1 MDLIQK
7 PQSEN
12 LIVDGSEA
20 TFMEDVVEES
30 KKQPVIVDFW
40 APWCGPCKTLGPA
53 LEAVVKENS
62 SKVKMVKI
70 DIDQNSKNYSKSD
83 INSSSKGSTYSNQ
96 NQVSKNDDSET
107 SGFAAIED
115 VPLIIDLSSVTDADG
130 MGSVSVQWQIS
141 PDNKKWTNISAA
153 TNQSFTPREIHVGS
167 RLRVVISYV
176 DGQGNL
182 EPLTSPPSTPVR
194 NVNDKPT
201 GSPRLIGSSVE
212 DSALVVDT
220 SGIADE
226 DGIGGFDITWQRSSS
241 KSSWEAYP
249 TGDKNEV
256 LRLTQSQVGYSY
268 RAVVSYVDSHG
279 TREVLYTSPSE
290 TIDNLDD
297 PVQGEVTIVGEPKEG
312 ITLRALSNSLS
323 DEDGIASISIS
334 WETSKDGRNWMGLN
348 SLSGPVLNL
357 NQSLVGSQVRARV
370 AVVDNFGIETNL
382 YSQATRT
389 VENVNNKPSGR
400 IVIRRVGQ

>member
-1 MDLIQK
+1 MRFIKDNLLLLTMCLIVGVATLDSKNVLAGGDPSIKDSKVTKQKSNINQHDHKKTYVEKQKKLSSTDTKTISNNTSSTKNSSDLNK
-7 PQSEN
+7 DEN
-12 LIVDGSEA
+12 L
-20 TFMEDVVEES
+20 
-30 KKQPVIVDFW
+30 
-40 APWCGPCKTLGPA
+40 
-53 LEAVVKENS
+53 ENA
-62 SKVKMVKI
+62 
-70 DIDQNSKNYSKSD
+70 
-83 INSSSKGSTYSNQ
+83 
-96 NQVSKNDDSET
+96 
-107 SGFAAIED
+107 GFAAIED
-115 VPLIIDLSSVTDADG
+115 VPLIIDLSSVTDSDG

-141 PDNKKWTNISAA
+141 SDNKKWTNISGA
-153 TNQSFTPREIHVGS
+153 TNQSFTPREIHVGN
-167 RLRVVISYV
+167 RLRVAISYV

-182 EPLTSPPSTPVR
+182 EPLLSPPSTPVR

-201 GSPRLIGSSVE
+201 GSARLIGSAVE

-220 SGIADE
+220 SSIADE

-249 TGDKNEV
+249 TAQNEV

-268 RAVVSYVDSHG
+268 RAVVSYIDSHG

-297 PVQGEVTIVGEPKEG
+297 PVQGEVTITGEPKEG
-312 ITLRALSNSLS
+312 VTLRAISDSLS

-334 WETSKDGRNWMGLN
+334 WETSKDGRNWLGLN
-348 SLSGPVLNL
+348 SLSGPVLQL

>member
-1 MDLIQK
+1 MRFIRVNLSWLIF
-7 PQSEN
+7 SFV
-12 LIVDGSEA
+12 LIVL
-20 TFMEDVVEES
+20 TFNVNSVFAGGDPAIKDEKVIINKNNITQHKH
-30 KKQPVIVDFW
+30 KKDSV
-40 APWCGPCKTLGPA
+40 
-53 LEAVVKENS
+53 
-62 SKVKMVKI
+62 
-70 DIDQNSKNYSKSD
+70 DQNSKNYSKSD
-83 INSSSKGSTYSNQ
+83 IKSSAKDSTYSNQ
-96 NQVSKNDDSET
+96 NQVSKNDNSET

-141 PDNKKWTNISAA
+141 SDPKKWTNISAA

-201 GSPRLIGSSVE
+201 GSARLIGSSVE

>member
-1 MDLIQK
+1 MRYIRD
-7 PQSEN
+7 N
-12 LIVDGSEA
+12 LLLLALCAIVGIA
-20 TFMEDVVEES
+20 TLDS
-30 KKQPVIVDFW
+30 KNVFAGGDPTIKD
-40 APWCGPCKTLGPA
+40 
-53 LEAVVKENS
+53 
-62 SKVKMVKI
+62 SKVKKQKSNIKQHDHNKLYVDKQKKLTST
-70 DIDQNSKNYSKSD
+70 DKKSVSNKTSPNKNITDKD
-83 INSSSKGSTYSNQ
+83 EN
-96 NQVSKNDDSET
+96 VET
-107 SGFAAIED
+107 AGFAAIED
-115 VPLIIDLSSVTDADG
+115 VPLIIDLSSVTDSDG

-141 PDNKKWTNISAA
+141 SDNKKWTNISGA

-167 RLRVVISYV
+167 RLRVAISYV

-201 GSPRLIGSSVE
+201 GSARLIGSAVE

-220 SGIADE
+220 SSIADE

-249 TGDKNEV
+249 TAQNEV

-268 RAVVSYVDSHG
+268 RAVVSYIDSHG

-297 PVQGEVTIVGEPKEG
+297 PVQGEVTIIGEPKEG
-312 ITLRALSNSLS
+312 VTLRALSDSLS

-334 WETSKDGRNWMGLN
+334 WETSKDGRNWIGLN
-348 SLSGPVLNL
+348 RLSGPILPL

>member
-1 MDLIQK
+1 MVGIATLDSKIVLGGGDPSIKDSKLKKQK
-7 PQSEN
+7 SNIKQHDHDKLYVGKQKKLASTGKKNISNNNSTTTDNNLNKDEN
-12 LIVDGSEA
+12 L
-20 TFMEDVVEES
+20 
-30 KKQPVIVDFW
+30 
-40 APWCGPCKTLGPA
+40 
-53 LEAVVKENS
+53 ENA
-62 SKVKMVKI
+62 
-70 DIDQNSKNYSKSD
+70 
-83 INSSSKGSTYSNQ
+83 
-96 NQVSKNDDSET
+96 
-107 SGFAAIED
+107 GFAAIED
-115 VPLIIDLSSVTDADG
+115 VPLIIDLSSVTDSDG

-141 PDNKKWTNISAA
+141 SDNKKWTNISGA
-153 TNQSFTPREIHVGS
+153 TNQSFTPREIHVGN
-167 RLRVVISYV
+167 RLRVAISYV

-182 EPLTSPPSTPVR
+182 EPLLSPPSTPVR

-201 GSPRLIGSSVE
+201 GSARLIGSAVE

-220 SGIADE
+220 SSIADE

-249 TGDKNEV
+249 TAQNEV

-297 PVQGEVTIVGEPKEG
+297 PVQGEVTITGEPKEG
-312 ITLRALSNSLS
+312 ITLRALSDSLS

-334 WETSKDGRNWMGLN
+334 WEKSKDGRNWIGLN
-348 SLSGPVLNL
+348 SLSGPVLQL
-357 NQSLVGSQVRARV
+357 NQSLVGLQVRARV

-389 VENVNNKPSGR
+389 IENVNNKPSGR

>member
-1 MDLIQK
+1 MVGIATLDSKIVLAGGDPSIKDSKLKKQK
-7 PQSEN
+7 SNIKQHDHDKLYVGKQKKLASTGKKNISNNNSTTTDNNLNKDEN
-12 LIVDGSEA
+12 L
-20 TFMEDVVEES
+20 
-30 KKQPVIVDFW
+30 
-40 APWCGPCKTLGPA
+40 
-53 LEAVVKENS
+53 ENA
-62 SKVKMVKI
+62 
-70 DIDQNSKNYSKSD
+70 
-83 INSSSKGSTYSNQ
+83 
-96 NQVSKNDDSET
+96 
-107 SGFAAIED
+107 GFAAIED
-115 VPLIIDLSSVTDADG
+115 VPLIIDLSSVTDSDG

-141 PDNKKWTNISAA
+141 SDNKKWTNISGA
-153 TNQSFTPREIHVGS
+153 TNQSFTPREIHVGN
-167 RLRVVISYV
+167 RLRVAISYV

-182 EPLTSPPSTPVR
+182 EPLLSPPSTPVR

-201 GSPRLIGSSVE
+201 GSARLIGSAVE

-220 SGIADE
+220 SSIADE

-249 TGDKNEV
+249 TAQNEV

-297 PVQGEVTIVGEPKEG
+297 PVQGEVTITGEPKEG
-312 ITLRALSNSLS
+312 ITLRALSDSLS

-334 WETSKDGRNWMGLN
+334 WEKSKDGRNWIGLN
-348 SLSGPVLNL
+348 SLSGPVLQL

>member
-1 MDLIQK
+1 MSFIRVNLLRLIF
-7 PQSEN
+7 SFV
-12 LIVDGSEA
+12 LIVL
-20 TFMEDVVEES
+20 TFNVNSVFAGGDPAIKDEKVIINKNNITQHKH
-30 KKQPVIVDFW
+30 KKDSV
-40 APWCGPCKTLGPA
+40 
-53 LEAVVKENS
+53 
-62 SKVKMVKI
+62 
-70 DIDQNSKNYSKSD
+70 DQNSKNYSKSD
-83 INSSSKGSTYSNQ
+83 IKSSAKDSTYSNQ
-96 NQVSKNDDSET
+96 NQISKNDNSET

-141 PDNKKWTNISAA
+141 SDPKKWTNISAA

-201 GSPRLIGSSVE
+201 GSARLIGSSVE

>member
-1 MDLIQK
+1 MRFIRD
-7 PQSEN
+7 N
-12 LIVDGSEA
+12 LLLLYFFAIVGIATLDSKNVFAGGDPSIKDGK
-20 TFMEDVVEES
+20 V
-30 KKQPVIVDFW
+30 KKQKSNIKQHDHDKLYVDKQKKL
-40 APWCGPCKTLGPA
+40 PSTDKKH
-53 LEAVVKENS
+53 VSNNS
-62 SKVKMVKI
+62 SLPKNNN
-70 DIDQNSKNYSKSD
+70 NSKND
-83 INSSSKGSTYSNQ
+83 EN
-96 NQVSKNDDSET
+96 VET
-107 SGFAAIED
+107 AGFAAIED
-115 VPLIIDLSSVTDADG
+115 VPLIIDLSSVTDSDG

-141 PDNKKWTNISAA
+141 TDNKKWTNISGA

-167 RLRVVISYV
+167 RLRVAISYV

-201 GSPRLIGSSVE
+201 GSARLIGSAVE

-220 SGIADE
+220 SSIADE

-249 TGDKNEV
+249 TAQNEV
-256 LRLTQSQVGYSY
+256 LRLTQNQVGYSY
-268 RAVVSYVDSHG
+268 RAVVSYIDSHG

-297 PVQGEVTIVGEPKEG
+297 PVQGEITIIGEPKEG
-312 ITLRALSNSLS
+312 VTLRALSNSLS

-334 WETSKDGRNWMGLN
+334 WETSKDGRNWVGLN
-348 SLSGPVLNL
+348 SLSGPILSL

>member
-1 MDLIQK
+1 MRFIKD
-7 PQSEN
+7 N
-12 LIVDGSEA
+12 LLLFTLCIIVSVA
-20 TFMEDVVEES
+20 TLDS
-30 KKQPVIVDFW
+30 KNVLAGGDPSIKDSKVTKSKSNIKQHEHKKTYVDQQNKLS
-40 APWCGPCKTLGPA
+40 PSNKKNITD
-53 LEAVVKENS
+53 NS
-62 SKVKMVKI
+62 SATKNNNNINK
-70 DIDQNSKNYSKSD
+70 DQN
-83 INSSSKGSTYSNQ
+83 T
-96 NQVSKNDDSET
+96 ET
-107 SGFAAIED
+107 AGFAAIED
-115 VPLIIDLSSVTDADG
+115 VPLIIDLSSVTDSDG

-141 PDNKKWTNISAA
+141 SDNKKWTNISGA

-167 RLRVVISYV
+167 RLRVAISYV

-182 EPLTSPPSTPVR
+182 EPLISPPSTPVR

-201 GSPRLIGSSVE
+201 GSARLIGSAVE

-220 SGIADE
+220 SSIADE

-249 TGDKNEV
+249 AGQNEV

-268 RAVVSYVDSHG
+268 RAVVSYIDSHG

-297 PVQGEVTIVGEPKEG
+297 PVQGEVTIIGEPKEG
-312 ITLRALSNSLS
+312 VTLRALSDSLS

-334 WETSKDGRNWMGLN
+334 WERSRDGRNWIGLN
-348 SLSGPVLNL
+348 SLSGPVLPL

>member
-1 MDLIQK
+1 MRFIRNNFLLLTLC
-7 PQSEN
+7 
-12 LIVDGSEA
+12 LIVGIA
-20 TFMEDVVEES
+20 T
-30 KKQPVIVDFW
+30 
-40 APWCGPCKTLGPA
+40 L
-53 LEAVVKENS
+53 
-62 SKVKMVKI
+62 
-70 DIDQNSKNYSKSD
+70 NSKNVLAGGDPSIKDSKVTKSKSNIKQHD
-83 INSSSKGSTYSNQ
+83 HDKTYVGKQKKLSSTDRKNIGENNSASKTNNDSNKDE
-96 NQVSKNDDSET
+96 NIET
-107 SGFAAIED
+107 AGFAAIED
-115 VPLIIDLSSVTDADG
+115 VPLIIDLSSVTDSDG

-141 PDNKKWTNISAA
+141 SDNKKWTNISGA
-153 TNQSFTPREIHVGS
+153 TNQSFTPRELHVGN
-167 RLRVVISYV
+167 RLRVAISYV

-201 GSPRLIGSSVE
+201 GSARLIGSAVE

-220 SGIADE
+220 SSIADE

-249 TGDKNEV
+249 TAQNEV
-256 LRLTQSQVGYSY
+256 LRLTQTQVGYSY
-268 RAVVSYVDSHG
+268 RAVVSYIDSHG

-297 PVQGEVTIVGEPKEG
+297 PVQGEVTIIGEPKEG
-312 ITLRALSNSLS
+312 VTLRALSDSLS

-334 WETSKDGRNWMGLN
+334 WETSKDGRNWGVLN
-348 SLSGPVLNL
+348 SLSGPVLKL

>member
-1 MDLIQK
+1 MRFIKDNILLLTFCLIASVVALDSEKVLAGGDPSIKDSNVTKMKSNIKQHNHNK
-7 PQSEN
+7 TYVDKQNNLSSTDRKKISDSSSATKKINNSNNDEN
-12 LIVDGSEA
+12 L
-20 TFMEDVVEES
+20 
-30 KKQPVIVDFW
+30 
-40 APWCGPCKTLGPA
+40 
-53 LEAVVKENS
+53 ENA
-62 SKVKMVKI
+62 
-70 DIDQNSKNYSKSD
+70 
-83 INSSSKGSTYSNQ
+83 
-96 NQVSKNDDSET
+96 
-107 SGFAAIED
+107 GFAAIED
-115 VPLIIDLSSVTDADG
+115 VPLIIDLSSVTDSDG

-141 PDNKKWTNISAA
+141 SDNKKWTNISGA

-167 RLRVVISYV
+167 RLRVAISYI

-182 EPLTSPPSTPVR
+182 EPLLSPPSTPVR

-201 GSPRLIGSSVE
+201 GSARLIGSAVE
-212 DSALVVDT
+212 DSSLVVDT
-220 SGIADE
+220 SSIADE

-249 TGDKNEV
+249 TAQNEV
-256 LRLTQSQVGYSY
+256 LKLTQNQVGYSY

-297 PVQGEVTIVGEPKEG
+297 PVQGEVTVTGEPKEG
-312 ITLRALSNSLS
+312 DILRALPDSLT
-323 DEDGIASISIS
+323 DEDGIASITIS
-334 WETSKDGRNWMGLN
+334 WETSRDGRNWVGLN
-348 SLSGPVLNL
+348 SLSGPVLQL

>member
-1 MDLIQK
+1 MRFLKYNFLPLSLCVLASFTTLD
-7 PQSEN
+7 
-12 LIVDGSEA
+12 
-20 TFMEDVVEES
+20 S
-30 KKQPVIVDFW
+30 KISFAGGDPTIKDQ
-40 APWCGPCKTLGPA
+40 
-53 LEAVVKENS
+53 
-62 SKVKMVKI
+62 KVKSSMSNIKQHSHAKTYVTK
-70 DIDQNSKNYSKSD
+70 QKNL
-83 INSSSKGSTYSNQ
+83 SSTTNLTKNTRSN
-96 NQVSKNDDSET
+96 NNTDSEIT
-107 SGFAAIED
+107 GFAAIED

-130 MGSVSVQWQIS
+130 MGTVSVQWQIS
-141 PDNKKWTNISAA
+141 NDNKKWTNISGA

-182 EPLTSPPSTPVR
+182 EPLTSPPSTPVK

-201 GSPRLIGSSVE
+201 GSARLIGSSVE

-220 SGIADE
+220 SNIADE
-226 DGIGGFDITWQRSSS
+226 DGIGGFDISWQRSSS

-249 TGDKNEV
+249 AAQSEV
-256 LRLTQSQVGYSY
+256 LRLTQNQVGFSF
-268 RAVVSYVDSHG
+268 RAVVSYIDTHG

-297 PVQGEVTIVGEPKEG
+297 PVQGEVSIDGEPKEG
-312 ITLRALSNSLS
+312 ATLTALSNSLT

-334 WETSKDGRNWMGLN
+334 WEKSKDGRNWIVLN
-348 SLSGPVLNL
+348 SLSGPVLSL
-357 NQSLVGSQVRARV
+357 NQTLVGSQIRARV

-389 VENVNNKPSGR
+389 VENINNKPSGR
-400 IVIRRVGQ
+400 IIIRRVGQ

>member
-1 MDLIQK
+1 MRFFRD
-7 PQSEN
+7 N
-12 LIVDGSEA
+12 LLLLTLCVMVGIATLDSKIVLAGGDPSIK
-20 TFMEDVVEES
+20 D
-30 KKQPVIVDFW
+30 
-40 APWCGPCKTLGPA
+40 
-53 LEAVVKENS
+53 
-62 SKVKMVKI
+62 SKVKKQKSNIKQHDHDKLYVDKQKKLTSTDKKNI
-70 DIDQNSKNYSKSD
+70 SDNNSTTTDNNLNKDENLEYA
-83 INSSSKGSTYSNQ
+83 
-96 NQVSKNDDSET
+96 
-107 SGFAAIED
+107 GFAAIED
-115 VPLIIDLSSVTDADG
+115 VPLIIDLSSVTDSDG

-141 PDNKKWTNISAA
+141 SDNKKWTNISGA
-153 TNQSFTPREIHVGS
+153 TNQSFTPREIHVGN
-167 RLRVVISYV
+167 RLRVAISYV

-182 EPLTSPPSTPVR
+182 EPLLSPPSTPVR

-201 GSPRLIGSSVE
+201 GSARLIGSAVE

-220 SGIADE
+220 SSIADE

-249 TGDKNEV
+249 TAQNEV

-297 PVQGEVTIVGEPKEG
+297 PVQGEVTITGEPKEG
-312 ITLRALSNSLS
+312 ITLRALSDSLS

-334 WETSKDGRNWMGLN
+334 WEKSKDGRNWIGLN
-348 SLSGPVLNL
+348 SLSGPVLQL

-389 VENVNNKPSGR
+389 IENVNNKPSGR

>member
-1 MDLIQK
+1 MRFFPVNFWLLTL
-7 PQSEN
+7 S
-12 LIVDGSEA
+12 
-20 TFMEDVVEES
+20 
-30 KKQPVIVDFW
+30 VIVSLATLNISPAYAGGD
-40 APWCGPCKTLGPA
+40 PSIKDTKINKQKSNVIQHDHNQKGNDKIKKPLTKSVKKTLNKSPNN
-53 LEAVVKENS
+53 KTISKDEN
-62 SKVKMVKI
+62 V
-70 DIDQNSKNYSKSD
+70 
-83 INSSSKGSTYSNQ
+83 
-96 NQVSKNDDSET
+96 ET

-115 VPLIIDLSSVTDADG
+115 VPLIIDLSSVTDSDG

-141 PDNKKWTNISAA
+141 PDNKKWTNISGA
-153 TNQSFTPREIHVGS
+153 TNQSFTPREIHVGN

-182 EPLTSPPSTPVR
+182 EPLTSPPSTAVS

-201 GSPRLIGSSVE
+201 GSARLIGASVE

-220 SGIADE
+220 SSIADE

-241 KSSWEAYP
+241 KSSWVAYP
-249 TGDKNEV
+249 TEQIEV
-256 LRLTQSQVGYSY
+256 LRLGQAQVSYSF

-297 PVQGEVTIVGEPKEG
+297 PVQGEITIIGEPKEG

-323 DEDGIASISIS
+323 DEDGIASIAIS
-334 WETSKDGRNWMGLN
+334 WETSKDGRNWLGLS
-348 SLSGPVLNL
+348 SLSGPILPL
-357 NQSLVGSQVRARV
+357 GQSLVGSQIRARV

>member
-1 MDLIQK
+1 MRFIRVNLSWLIF
-7 PQSEN
+7 SFV
-12 LIVDGSEA
+12 LVVL
-20 TFMEDVVEES
+20 TFNVNSVFAGGDPAIKDEKVIINKNNITQHKH
-30 KKQPVIVDFW
+30 KKDSV
-40 APWCGPCKTLGPA
+40 
-53 LEAVVKENS
+53 
-62 SKVKMVKI
+62 
-70 DIDQNSKNYSKSD
+70 DQNSKNYSKSD
-83 INSSSKGSTYSNQ
+83 IKSSAKDSTYSNQ
-96 NQVSKNDDSET
+96 NQISKNDNSET

-141 PDNKKWTNISAA
+141 SDPKKWTNISAA

-201 GSPRLIGSSVE
+201 GSARLIGSSVE

>member
-1 MDLIQK
+1 MRFFKDNLLLLTLC
-7 PQSEN
+7 
-12 LIVDGSEA
+12 LIVGVA
-20 TFMEDVVEES
+20 T
-30 KKQPVIVDFW
+30 
-40 APWCGPCKTLGPA
+40 L
-53 LEAVVKENS
+53 
-62 SKVKMVKI
+62 
-70 DIDQNSKNYSKSD
+70 NSKNVLAGGDPSIKD
-83 INSSSKGSTYSNQ
+83 NK
-96 NQVSKNDDSET
+96 VKKSKNNITQHDHNKVYNLKQKRMSSTDRKNISNNISSNKNNNLNKDENTET
-107 SGFAAIED
+107 AGFAAIED
-115 VPLIIDLSSVTDADG
+115 VPLIIDLCSVTDSDG

-141 PDNKKWTNISAA
+141 ADNKKWTNISGA

-167 RLRVVISYV
+167 RLRVAISYV

-182 EPLTSPPSTPVR
+182 EPLISPSSTPVR

-201 GSPRLIGSSVE
+201 GSARLIGSAVE

-220 SGIADE
+220 SSIADE

-249 TGDKNEV
+249 TAQNEV
-256 LRLTQSQVGYSY
+256 LRLTQNQVGYSY
-268 RAVVSYVDSHG
+268 RAVVSYIDSHG

-297 PVQGEVTIVGEPKEG
+297 PVQGEVTIIGEPKEG
-312 ITLRALSNSLS
+312 VTLRALSASLS

-334 WETSKDGRNWMGLN
+334 WETSKDGRNWVGLN
-348 SLSGPVLNL
+348 SLSGPILQL

>member
-1 MDLIQK
+1 MRFIKDNLLLLTLCLIVGIATLDSKNVLAGGDPSIKDSKVTKQKSNINQHDHKKTYVEKQKNLSSTDTKTISNNTSATKNSSDLK
-7 PQSEN
+7 KDEN
-12 LIVDGSEA
+12 L
-20 TFMEDVVEES
+20 
-30 KKQPVIVDFW
+30 
-40 APWCGPCKTLGPA
+40 
-53 LEAVVKENS
+53 ENA
-62 SKVKMVKI
+62 
-70 DIDQNSKNYSKSD
+70 
-83 INSSSKGSTYSNQ
+83 
-96 NQVSKNDDSET
+96 
-107 SGFAAIED
+107 GFAAIED
-115 VPLIIDLSSVTDADG
+115 VPLIIDLSSVTDSDG

-141 PDNKKWTNISAA
+141 SDNKKWTNISGA
-153 TNQSFTPREIHVGS
+153 TNQSFTPREIHVGN
-167 RLRVVISYV
+167 RLRVAISYV

-182 EPLTSPPSTPVR
+182 EPLLSPPSTPVR

-201 GSPRLIGSSVE
+201 GSARLIGSAVE

-220 SGIADE
+220 SSIADE

-249 TGDKNEV
+249 TAQNEV

-268 RAVVSYVDSHG
+268 RAVVSYIDSHG

-297 PVQGEVTIVGEPKEG
+297 PVQGEVTIIGEPKEG
-312 ITLRALSNSLS
+312 VTLRAISDSLS

-334 WETSKDGRNWMGLN
+334 WETSKDGRNWIGLN
-348 SLSGPVLNL
+348 SLSGPVLQL

>member
-1 MDLIQK
+1 MRFLRD
-7 PQSEN
+7 N
-12 LIVDGSEA
+12 LLLF
-20 TFMEDVVEES
+20 TFC
-30 KKQPVIVDFW
+30 VIVGI
-40 APWCGPCKTLGPA
+40 ATLDSKIVIAGGDPSI
-53 LEAVVKENS
+53 KD
-62 SKVKMVKI
+62 SKVKKQKSNIKQHDHDKLYVDKQKKLLST
-70 DIDQNSKNYSKSD
+70 DRKNV
-83 INSSSKGSTYSNQ
+83 SN
-96 NQVSKNDDSET
+96 NDSGTTTDNNLNKDENLENA
-107 SGFAAIED
+107 GFAAIED
-115 VPLIIDLSSVTDADG
+115 VPLIIDLSSVTDSDG

-141 PDNKKWTNISAA
+141 SDNKKWTNISGA
-153 TNQSFTPREIHVGS
+153 TNQSFTPREIHVGN
-167 RLRVVISYV
+167 RLRVAISYV

-182 EPLTSPPSTPVR
+182 EPLLSPPSTPVR

-201 GSPRLIGSSVE
+201 GSARLIGSPVE

-220 SGIADE
+220 SSIADE

-249 TGDKNEV
+249 TAQNEV

-297 PVQGEVTIVGEPKEG
+297 PVQGEVTITGEPKEG
-312 ITLRALSNSLS
+312 VTLRALSDSLS

-334 WETSKDGRNWMGLN
+334 WETSKDGRNWLGLN
-348 SLSGPVLNL
+348 SLSGPVLQL

>member
-1 MDLIQK
+1 MLFFSNAILRLTLCVSISLFSFSLSSAFAGGDPSVKDTKVI
-7 PQSEN
+7 E
-12 LIVDGSEA
+12 
-20 TFMEDVVEES
+20 
-30 KKQPVIVDFW
+30 KKSNITQHKHEK
-40 APWCGPCKTLGPA
+40 KTIN
-53 LEAVVKENS
+53 KIDNS
-62 SKVKMVKI
+62 SNKTKQNENKLNQIKEKAVKDNKT
-70 DIDQNSKNYSKSD
+70 DI
-83 INSSSKGSTYSNQ
+83 
-96 NQVSKNDDSET
+96 

-115 VPLIIDLSSVTDADG
+115 VPLIIDLSSVTDSDG
-130 MGSVSVQWQIS
+130 MGTVSVQWQIS
-141 PDNKKWTNISAA
+141 PDNKKWTNISGA
-153 TNQSFTPREIHVGS
+153 TNQSFTPREIHVGN

-182 EPLTSPPSTPVR
+182 EPLTSPASTSVK

-201 GSPRLIGSSVE
+201 GSARLIGSSVE

-220 SGIADE
+220 SSIADE

-241 KSSWEAYP
+241 KSSWKAYP
-249 TGDKNEV
+249 SAQNEV
-256 LRLTQSQVGYSY
+256 LRLGQAQVGYSY

-297 PVQGEVTIVGEPKEG
+297 PVQGEVSIIGEPKEG
-312 ITLRALSNSLS
+312 VTLRALSNSLS

-334 WETSKDGRNWMGLN
+334 WETSKDGRNWNILS
-348 SLSGPVLNL
+348 SLSGPILSL
-357 NQSLVGSQVRARV
+357 GQTLVGSQVRARV

-389 VENVNNKPSGR
+389 VANVNNKPSGR

>member
-1 MDLIQK
+1 MRFFPGNFWLLKFSIIVSVTTLNFTLAHAGGDPSIKDTKVIENKTNITQHDHKKTNNDRIQK
-7 PQSEN
+7 SLN
-12 LIVDGSEA
+12 
-20 TFMEDVVEES
+20 
-30 KKQPVIVDFW
+30 K
-40 APWCGPCKTLGPA
+40 
-53 LEAVVKENS
+53 
-62 SKVKMVKI
+62 
-70 DIDQNSKNYSKSD
+70 SKNRSLKKIPD
-83 INSSSKGSTYSNQ
+83 NKKTIAKDEN
-96 NQVSKNDDSET
+96 VET
-107 SGFAAIED
+107 AGFAAIED
-115 VPLIIDLSSVTDADG
+115 VPLIIDLSSVTDSDG

-141 PDNKKWTNISAA
+141 PDNKKWTNISGA
-153 TNQSFTPREIHVGS
+153 TNQSFTPREIHVGN

-182 EPLTSPPSTPVR
+182 EPLTSPPSTAVR

-201 GSPRLIGSSVE
+201 GSARLIGASVE

-220 SGIADE
+220 SSIADE

-249 TGDKNEV
+249 TGQNEV
-256 LRLTQSQVGYSY
+256 LRLSQAQVGYSY

-297 PVQGEVTIVGEPKEG
+297 PVQGEVTIIGEPKEG

-323 DEDGIASISIS
+323 DEDGIASIAIS
-334 WETSKDGRNWMGLN
+334 WETSKDGRNWIGLS
-348 SLSGPVLNL
+348 SLSGPILSL
-357 NQSLVGSQVRARV
+357 GQPLVGSQIRARV

>member
-1 MDLIQK
+1 MRFMRD
-7 PQSEN
+7 N
-12 LIVDGSEA
+12 LLLL
-20 TFMEDVVEES
+20 TLC
-30 KKQPVIVDFW
+30 VIVGV
-40 APWCGPCKTLGPA
+40 ATLDSKYA
-53 LEAVVKENS
+53 LAGGDPKIKD
-62 SKVKMVKI
+62 SKVKK
-70 DIDQNSKNYSKSD
+70 QKSNIKQHD
-83 INSSSKGSTYSNQ
+83 HNKLYVDKQKKLTTTDKKSVPNNAS
-96 NQVSKNDDSET
+96 VSKKNVNKDENVET
-107 SGFAAIED
+107 AGFAAIED
-115 VPLIIDLSSVTDADG
+115 VPLIIDLSSVTDSDG

-141 PDNKKWTNISAA
+141 SDNKKWTNISGA

-167 RLRVVISYV
+167 RLRVSISYV

-201 GSPRLIGSSVE
+201 GSARLIGSAVE

-220 SGIADE
+220 SSIADE

-249 TGDKNEV
+249 AGQNEV
-256 LRLTQSQVGYSY
+256 LRLTQNQVGYSY
-268 RAVVSYVDSHG
+268 RAVVSYIDSHG

-297 PVQGEVTIVGEPKEG
+297 PVQGEVSIIGDPKEG
-312 ITLRALSNSLS
+312 VTLRALSDSLS

-334 WETSKDGRNWMGLN
+334 WETSKDGRNWLGLN
-348 SLSGPVLNL
+348 SLSGPVLPL
-357 NQSLVGSQVRARV
+357 TQSLVGSQVRARV

>member
-1 MDLIQK
+1 MRFIRVIISRLIF
-7 PQSEN
+7 SFG
-12 LIVDGSEA
+12 LIILTFNANSVFAGGDPTIKDEKVITNESNITQHRHIRSQVD
-20 TFMEDVVEES
+20 
-30 KKQPVIVDFW
+30 K
-40 APWCGPCKTLGPA
+40 
-53 LEAVVKENS
+53 NS
-62 SKVKMVKI
+62 
-70 DIDQNSKNYSKSD
+70 NNYSKSD
-83 INSSSKGSTYSNQ
+83 IKSKGKNSSYSNQ
-96 NQVSKNDDSET
+96 NQISKNDDSGT
-107 SGFAAIED
+107 AGFAAIED

-141 PDNKKWTNISAA
+141 SDPKKWTNISAA

-201 GSPRLIGSSVE
+201 GSARLIGSSVE

-297 PVQGEVTIVGEPKEG
+297 PVQGEVIIVGEPKEG

>member
-1 MDLIQK
+1 MLFFPNVVWRLTLCVSISLFSFSFNSAFAGGDPSVKDTKVIEKKSNITQHK
-7 PQSEN
+7 HNKKTINKVNNSSDKTKSSEN
-12 LIVDGSEA
+12 KL
-20 TFMEDVVEES
+20 
-30 KKQPVIVDFW
+30 
-40 APWCGPCKTLGPA
+40 
-53 LEAVVKENS
+53 KE
-62 SKVKMVKI
+62 K
-70 DIDQNSKNYSKSD
+70 DIKD
-83 INSSSKGSTYSNQ
+83 
-96 NQVSKNDDSET
+96 NQVET

-115 VPLIIDLSSVTDADG
+115 VPLIIDLSSVTDSDG
-130 MGSVSVQWQIS
+130 MGTVSVQWQIS
-141 PDNKKWTNISAA
+141 PDNKKWTNISGA
-153 TNQSFTPREIHVGS
+153 TNQSFTPREIHVGN

-182 EPLTSPPSTPVR
+182 EPLTSPPSTAVK

-201 GSPRLIGSSVE
+201 GSARLIGSSIE

-220 SGIADE
+220 SSIADE

-249 TGDKNEV
+249 TDQNEV
-256 LRLTQSQVGYSY
+256 LRLGQAQVSYSY

-297 PVQGEVTIVGEPKEG
+297 PVQGEVTIIGEPKEG
-312 ITLRALSNSLS
+312 VTLRALSNSLS

-334 WETSKDGRNWMGLN
+334 WETSKDGRNWMVLS
-348 SLSGPVLNL
+348 SLSGPVLSL
-357 NQSLVGSQVRARV
+357 GQTLVGSQIRARV

>member
-1 MDLIQK
+1 MRFFKD
-7 PQSEN
+7 N
-12 LIVDGSEA
+12 LILFTFCVVVGIATLDSKIVLAGGDPSLKDSKVTKQKSNITQHDHNKLYVDKQKKLSSTDKKSA
-20 TFMEDVVEES
+20 SNNSALS
-30 KKQPVIVDFW
+30 KNSD
-40 APWCGPCKTLGPA
+40 
-53 LEAVVKENS
+53 NS
-62 SKVKMVKI
+62 SKDENV
-70 DIDQNSKNYSKSD
+70 
-83 INSSSKGSTYSNQ
+83 
-96 NQVSKNDDSET
+96 ET
-107 SGFAAIED
+107 AGFAAIED
-115 VPLIIDLSSVTDADG
+115 VPLIIDLSSVTDSDG

-141 PDNKKWTNISAA
+141 TDNKKWTNISGA

-167 RLRVVISYV
+167 RLRVAISYV

-182 EPLTSPPSTPVR
+182 EPLTSPPSTSVR

-201 GSPRLIGSSVE
+201 GSARLIGAAVE

-220 SGIADE
+220 SSIADE

-249 TGDKNEV
+249 AGQNEV

-268 RAVVSYVDSHG
+268 RAAVSYIDSHG

-297 PVQGEVTIVGEPKEG
+297 PVQGEVTIIGEPKEG
-312 ITLRALSNSLS
+312 VTLRALSDSLS

-334 WETSKDGRNWMGLN
+334 WETSKDGRNWTVLN
-348 SLSGPVLNL
+348 SLSGPVLPL
-357 NQSLVGSQVRARV
+357 TQILVGSQVRARV

>member
-1 MDLIQK
+1 MRFIRVNL
-7 PQSEN
+7 SRLMFSFV
-12 LIVDGSEA
+12 LIVL
-20 TFMEDVVEES
+20 TFNVNSVFAGGDPAIKDEKVIINKNNVTQHKH
-30 KKQPVIVDFW
+30 KKDSV
-40 APWCGPCKTLGPA
+40 
-53 LEAVVKENS
+53 
-62 SKVKMVKI
+62 
-70 DIDQNSKNYSKSD
+70 DQNSKNYSKSD
-83 INSSSKGSTYSNQ
+83 IKSSAKNSTYSNQ
-96 NQVSKNDDSET
+96 NQVSKNDNSET

-141 PDNKKWTNISAA
+141 SDPKKWTNISAA

-201 GSPRLIGSSVE
+201 GSARLIGSSVE

-297 PVQGEVTIVGEPKEG
+297 PVQGEVIIVGEPKEG

>member
-1 MDLIQK
+1 MLFFPNVVWRLTLCVSISLFSFSFNPAFAGGDPSVKDTKVIEKKSNITQHKHNKKTINKVDNSSDKTK
-7 PQSEN
+7 PSEN
-12 LIVDGSEA
+12 KI
-20 TFMEDVVEES
+20 
-30 KKQPVIVDFW
+30 
-40 APWCGPCKTLGPA
+40 
-53 LEAVVKENS
+53 KE
-62 SKVKMVKI
+62 K
-70 DIDQNSKNYSKSD
+70 DIKD
-83 INSSSKGSTYSNQ
+83 
-96 NQVSKNDDSET
+96 NQVET

-115 VPLIIDLSSVTDADG
+115 VPLIIDLSSVTDSDG
-130 MGSVSVQWQIS
+130 MGTVSVQWQIS
-141 PDNKKWTNISAA
+141 PDNKKWTNISGA
-153 TNQSFTPREIHVGS
+153 TNQSFTPREIHVGN

-182 EPLTSPPSTPVR
+182 EPLTSPPSTAVK

-201 GSPRLIGSSVE
+201 GSARLIGSSIE

-220 SGIADE
+220 SSIADE

-249 TGDKNEV
+249 TDQNEV
-256 LRLTQSQVGYSY
+256 LRLGQAQVSYSY

-312 ITLRALSNSLS
+312 VTLRALSNSLS

-334 WETSKDGRNWMGLN
+334 WETSKDGRNWMVLS
-348 SLSGPVLNL
+348 SLSGPVLSL
-357 NQSLVGSQVRARV
+357 GQTLVGSQIRARV

>member
-1 MDLIQK
+1 MRFLKDNILLLALCVLASITTLDSKNAFAGGDPAIKDKKVKNSNITQHDHNKTYVGKQK
-7 PQSEN
+7 N
-12 LIVDGSEA
+12 L
-20 TFMEDVVEES
+20 
-30 KKQPVIVDFW
+30 
-40 APWCGPCKTLGPA
+40 
-53 LEAVVKENS
+53 S
-62 SKVKMVKI
+62 SK
-70 DIDQNSKNYSKSD
+70 
-83 INSSSKGSTYSNQ
+83 SNQ
-96 NQVSKNDDSET
+96 NSDVTKSNSKVDKKSNNDDNSET
-107 SGFAAIED
+107 AGFAAIED
-115 VPLIIDLSSVTDADG
+115 VPLIIDLSSVTDSDG

-141 PDNKKWTNISAA
+141 SDNKKWTNISGA
-153 TNQSFTPREIHVGS
+153 TNQSFTPREIHVAS

-201 GSPRLIGSSVE
+201 GSARLIGSSVE

-220 SGIADE
+220 SSIADE

-249 TGDKNEV
+249 TDQNEV
-256 LRLTQSQVGYSY
+256 LRLTQNQVGYSY

-297 PVQGEVTIVGEPKEG
+297 PVQGEVTIIGEPKEG

-334 WETSKDGRNWMGLN
+334 WETSKDGRNWVGLN
-348 SLSGPVLNL
+348 SLSGPVLSL
-357 NQSLVGSQVRARV
+357 GQSLVGSQIRARV

-382 YSQATRT
+382 FSQATRT

>member
-1 MDLIQK
+1 MRFIKD
-7 PQSEN
+7 N
-12 LIVDGSEA
+12 LLLFAICGIVVIA
-20 TFMEDVVEES
+20 TLD
-30 KKQPVIVDFW
+30 
-40 APWCGPCKTLGPA
+40 
-53 LEAVVKENS
+53 
-62 SKVKMVKI
+62 
-70 DIDQNSKNYSKSD
+70 SKNVLAGGDPSIKDSKISKQKSNIKQHKHNKTYVDKQKNLSSINRKKMSD
-83 INSSSKGSTYSNQ
+83 KTPISEKTSVSN
-96 NQVSKNDDSET
+96 NQKKDEDIET
-107 SGFAAIED
+107 AGFAAIED
-115 VPLIIDLSSVTDADG
+115 VPLIIDLSSVTDSDG

-141 PDNKKWTNISAA
+141 SDNKKWTNISGA

-167 RLRVVISYV
+167 RLRVAISYV

-201 GSPRLIGSSVE
+201 GSARLIGAAVE

-220 SGIADE
+220 SSIADE

-249 TGDKNEV
+249 AGQNEV

-297 PVQGEVTIVGEPKEG
+297 PVQGEVTIIGEPKEG
-312 ITLRALSNSLS
+312 VTLRALSDSLS

-334 WETSKDGRNWMGLN
+334 WETSKDGRNWTVLN
-348 SLSGPVLNL
+348 SLSGPVLPL
-357 NQSLVGSQVRARV
+357 TQILVGSQVRARV

>member
-1 MDLIQK
+1 MFVEVYMRFIRVNLSRLIF
-7 PQSEN
+7 SFV
-12 LIVDGSEA
+12 LIVL
-20 TFMEDVVEES
+20 TFNVNSVFAGGDPAIKDEKVIINKNNITQHKH
-30 KKQPVIVDFW
+30 KKDSV
-40 APWCGPCKTLGPA
+40 
-53 LEAVVKENS
+53 
-62 SKVKMVKI
+62 
-70 DIDQNSKNYSKSD
+70 DQNSKNYSKSD
-83 INSSSKGSTYSNQ
+83 IKSSAKDSTYSNQ
-96 NQVSKNDDSET
+96 NQISKNDNSET

-141 PDNKKWTNISAA
+141 SDPKKWTNISAA

-201 GSPRLIGSSVE
+201 GSARLIGSSVE

>member
-1 MDLIQK
+1 MSFIRVNLLKLIF
-7 PQSEN
+7 SFV
-12 LIVDGSEA
+12 LIVL
-20 TFMEDVVEES
+20 TFNVNSVFAGGDPAIKDEKVIINKNNITQHKH
-30 KKQPVIVDFW
+30 KKDSV
-40 APWCGPCKTLGPA
+40 
-53 LEAVVKENS
+53 
-62 SKVKMVKI
+62 
-70 DIDQNSKNYSKSD
+70 DQNSKNYSKSD
-83 INSSSKGSTYSNQ
+83 IKSSAKGSTYSNQ
-96 NQVSKNDDSET
+96 NQVSKDDNSET

-141 PDNKKWTNISAA
+141 SDPKKWTNISAA